1 MPLRK
6 SSFPINLPVTMQN
19 GKGVAVALIK
29 CEFVQDLL
37 LVQTIKR
44 AESTATEEV
53 SQNCDP

>member
-1 MPLRK
+1 
-6 SSFPINLPVTMQN
+6 MQN